1 MEVQAGGFLWK
12 LKLSLN
18 PIKSLIIKLVIYIL
32 VRRQLMLQ
40 AVEKDVRNKAK
51 TSFVRKCLRG
61 WREVIQRKKT
71 AVQFHNQQ
79 LMKQTF
85 SDWHYKAVRQMKER
99 LATKEEQVCYK
110 ILVVLFIFWLYWI
123 SIFLPDWVVWNT
135 IRLPKKIMLSSQET
149 LQRLKCWPI
158 NLIYWHIEK
167 RNNSFFLFFV
177 ENLANKR

>member
-1 MEVQAGGFLWK
+1 
-12 LKLSLN
+12 
-18 PIKSLIIKLVIYIL
+18 
-32 VRRQLMLQ
+32 MLQ

-99 LATKEEQVCYK
+99 LATKEEQVCN
-110 ILVVLFIFWLYWI
+110 IVLVVLFIF
-123 SIFLPDWVVWNT
+123 
-135 IRLPKKIMLSSQET
+135 
-149 LQRLKCWPI
+149 
-158 NLIYWHIEK
+158 
-167 RNNSFFLFFV
+167 
-177 ENLANKR
+177 